1 MMPTGNINWVL
12 SNTDSKTQ
20 KTYNTALASI
30 DLADGRQPK
39 QKTSTNIIHRQASPE
54 QIYVR
59 RSGGKTEETRCAEC
73 GSSPQNVNRYTVNI
87 AS

>member
-1 MMPTGNINWVL
+1 MILAGNINWVL
-12 SNTDSKTQ
+12 SNTDSKGQ
-20 KTYNTALASI
+20 KNYSTALATI

-39 QKTSTNIIHRQASPE
+39 HGISTHFIPRQASPE

-59 RSGGKTEETRCAEC
+59 RARRKTEETRRAKC
-73 GSSPQNVNRYTVNI
+73 GSIPANVNRYTVNI